1 MAEQKWRQTAL
12 PITALLVFILPVAF
26 GQTMPASCTY
36 EAGLYECDYDSLDSF
51 GNIPLSASLF
61 TPIPQR
67 IRMTNLPA
75 TLSGTVFD
83 VDFANLLSSDYDENH
98 PATLELKCSH
108 PVSGSPGS
116 LTLSSGFLTNMDH
129 IEDFKII
136 NCHLNNIPAGV
147 FSELGSLD
155 RFTIENGSIV
165 SMDAG
170 MLNGVTI
177 TRVYDEYR
185 PFPITTGEIAIR
197 NTKLTGSL
205 PSSLFSGQT
214 DLYTVVLEVMHPIIT
229 RPLYNIRKHD
239 FCLFCSLSVS
249 PRFQMNV
256 HKCILS

>member
-1 MAEQKWRQTAL
+1 MAEQKWRSKAFSVMVV
-12 PITALLVFILPVAF
+12 LVFIPTVAF
-26 GQTMPASCTY
+26 GQTMPAACTY
-36 EAGLYECDYDSLDSF
+36 EDGLYECNYGSLNTF

-67 IRMTNLPA
+67 IRMVNLPA
-75 TLSGTVFD
+75 TLSSTIFD
-83 VDFANLLSSDYDENH
+83 VDFANLSYSDYDQNY

-129 IEDFKII
+129 IDDFKII

-185 PFPITTGEIAIR
+185 PFPITTGEVAFR

-205 PSSLFSGQT
+205 PSGLFSGQT
-214 DLYTVVLEVMHPIIT
+214 DLYAVVLEVMLCRI
-229 RPLYNIRKHD
+229 
-239 FCLFCSLSVS
+239 
-249 PRFQMNV
+249 
-256 HKCILS
+256 